1 MKRAEGSPLKQGRQF
16 PVPPTGFTALAAAD
30 KRSTLPNPD
39 SLIAHAAAMRT
50 VMLYRLVEAFDLR
63 PEESMWAGYHLDKV
77 CEPLMTLRPSNVPM
91 AVRQEML
98 DGSYTRLL
106 ELRERVTLARSQ
118 TTYDHT
124 IMHASV
130 DEWAEALLEPI
141 FHSYELRPI
150 IESQMVGQIIGMLRE
165 LGVDDKEDPRGATF
179 LPKELRAL
187 ND

>member
-1 MKRAEGSPLKQGRQF
+1 MSGKESVPLKQVRNF
-16 PVPPTGFTALAAAD
+16 PAPPTGFTALAAAD

-39 SLIAHAAAMRT
+39 SLVAHATAMRT

-98 DGSYTRLL
+98 DGSYSKLL
-106 ELRERVTLARSQ
+106 ELRERVSMARSQ
-118 TTYDHT
+118 TTYDHSIT
-124 IMHASV
+124 HASAE
-130 DEWAEALLEPI
+130 EWAEALIEPV
-141 FHSYELRPI
+141 FHSYDLRPI
-150 IESQMVGQIIGMLRE
+150 LESQILGQIVGMLRE
-165 LGVDDKEDPRGATF
+165 LGVDDKNDPRGATF
-179 LPKELRAL
+179 LPKELRTL